1 VFIEDSARN
10 LTPAKHAGMQTV
22 WIDVASEWGGR
33 ARDDSAIDLRIDD
46 IVHWLDG
53 VLAQLAQARR
63 LG

>member
-1 VFIEDSARN
+1 
-10 LTPAKHAGMQTV
+10 MQTV